1 MALWPSGLGNYFISK
16 RFAVQTLLWSLEFVV
31 QINLQHDTIT
41 TLEMWVNSAILN
53 FNDGSKGLLDV
64 LNYFDL
70 SGAVTINKGV
80 QRDTA
85 RLKQAICKS
94 SEGSKKRN
102 PQIHEK
108 GYLDKEKEK
117 KKLNRMYQVVFR

>member
-16 RFAVQTLLWSLEFVV
+16 RFAVQTLLVSLEFVV

-94 SEGSKKRN
+94 SEGSKKR
-102 PQIHEK
+102 
-108 GYLDKEKEK
+108 K
-117 KKLNRMYQVVFR
+117 KTLRSMKKDI

>member
-1 MALWPSGLGNYFISK
+1 
-16 RFAVQTLLWSLEFVV
+16 
-31 QINLQHDTIT
+31 
-41 TLEMWVNSAILN
+41 MWVNSAILN

-94 SEGSKKRN
+94 SEGNKKRRKN
-102 PQIHEK
+102 PEIHEK

-117 KKLNRMYQVVFR
+117 EKTESYVPGGF